1 MSATGPTPDNAPRQ
15 APAHSAPPA
24 RALPGQGEVHRHVLV
39 AIVLNK
45 PGVLNRVASLMRAR
59 NFNIET
65 LAVSHTDQPEVSRMT
80 ITLHGD
86 DVLVEQ
92 AAKQLYRL
100 IDVLK
105 VQDVT
110 SDPTVEHEIALI
122 KVRADDRN
130 RGEVLTIADM
140 YKAKVV
146 DLAAESLIVRG
157 DRDGVRGGRADRA
170 SAGLRHQGAR
180 PLGYRRHVPGCRV
193 DRGGSQAMTAKMYY
207 DTDADPKAL
216 AGQKIVIIGYGSQG
230 HAHAQ
235 NLHDSGYD
243 VTVVEANPKARALA
257 EEAGLKTADI
267 AAAVK
272 AADVIMILLPD
283 TIQKKVYE
291 AEIAPNMHAG
301 QLLMFAH
308 GFNIRFDRIKPGEG
322 IDVGMVAPKGPGHL
336 VRSVFEQGGGVP
348 ALFAVEKDASG
359 TARARVLAYARGI
372 GATRAG
378 VLETTFKEET
388 ETDLFGEQVVLCGGV
403 TELIRNG
410 FETLVEAGY
419 QPELAYFE
427 VMHELKLIVDLFY
440 RGGMNFMRFSVSD
453 TAEYGDYVSG
463 PRIIDARVRATMGQ
477 VLAEIQDGSFAARWI
492 AENEAGQPEF
502 RKMRE
507 VRRTHQ
513 IEKVGAELRAKM
525 PFLNPVEVVDGQP
538 QAAAKSK

>member
-1 MSATGPTPDNAPRQ
+1 
-15 APAHSAPPA
+15 
-24 RALPGQGEVHRHVLV
+24 
-39 AIVLNK
+39 
-45 PGVLNRVASLMRAR
+45 
-59 NFNIET
+59 
-65 LAVSHTDQPEVSRMT
+65 
-80 ITLHGD
+80 
-86 DVLVEQ
+86 
-92 AAKQLYRL
+92 
-100 IDVLK
+100 
-105 VQDVT
+105 
-110 SDPTVEHEIALI
+110 
-122 KVRADDRN
+122 
-130 RGEVLTIADM
+130 
-140 YKAKVV
+140 
-146 DLAAESLIVRG
+146 
-157 DRDGVRGGRADRA
+157 
-170 SAGLRHQGAR
+170 
-180 PLGYRRHVPGCRV
+180 
-193 DRGGSQAMTAKMYY
+193 MTAKMYY
-207 DTDADPKAL
+207 DADADAKAL
-216 AGQKIVIIGYGSQG
+216 AGQKIVIVGYGSQG

-257 EEAGLKTADI
+257 EEAGLRTADI
-267 AAAVK
+267 ADAIK
-272 AADVIMILLPD
+272 AADVIMILVPD

-291 AEIAPNMHAG
+291 EQIAPNMHPG

-388 ETDLFGEQVVLCGGV
+388 ETDLFGEQTVLCGGV

-410 FETLVEAGY
+410 FETLVAAGY

-463 PRIIDARVRATMGQ
+463 PRVIGPQVRAAMEQ
-477 VLAEIQDGSFAARWI
+477 VLKEIQDGSFAARWI

-502 RKMRE
+502 KKMRE
-507 VRRTHQ
+507 KGRDHQ

-525 PFLNPVEVVDGQP
+525 PFLNPVEIVDGQP
-538 QAAAKSK
+538 QAAAKSR